1 MTQSTAVTDGRQIP
15 TESCGGHKLR
25 NLRVVGGFL
34 DGASLDFADDLNCL
48 IGARGS
54 GKTTVLEL
62 VRFAL
67 DVAGRVKLGHRW
79 AG

>member
-34 DGASLDFADDLNCL
+34 DGTSFDLVDALNCAPSHP
-48 IGARGS
+48 G
-54 GKTTVLEL
+54 
-62 VRFAL
+62 
-67 DVAGRVKLGHRW
+67 LGN
-79 AG
+79 APPLP